1 MRNVYAVGEIVTA
14 NNAFTGM
21 VIEILIRK
29 NSVLYRLQQTTE
41 DNCISK
47 YFEDYEITSK
57 SRKMTLIREC
67 LQSNHTDSN
76 MDVSKDVADKE
87 NSDDEKI

>member
-21 VIEILIRK
+21 IIEIVIRK

-41 DNCISK
+41 NNCISK

-57 SRKMTLIREC
+57 AKKMTLIREC
-67 LQSNHTDSN
+67 LRSNLTDRN
-76 MDVSKDVADKE
+76 MDVSKDIVSKG
-87 NSDDEKI
+87 NNDD